1 MEKPDSDY
9 DKIAAAWAM
18 ELAKM
23 KPDQQLFAKK
33 GINDILFEGQLGTL
47 HRDSIQ
53 INVSRTS
60 TPLTYVVPSPTNN
73 TSSYESVQYS
83 SPLSP
88 TYNNQMQSE
97 YNTTSTNQ
105 FTGSAAIFFSNFQV
119 PDTQ

>member
-1 MEKPDSDY
+1 MEKPESDFE
-9 DKIAAAWAM
+9 KIAAAWAI

-60 TPLTYVVPSPTNN
+60 TPFAYVPPGPASNA
-73 TSSYESVQYS
+73 SSYETFQYS
-83 SPLSP
+83 LPVSPG
-88 TYNNQMQSE
+88 YNNQMQSG
-97 YNTTSTNQ
+97 NKTSINQ
-105 FTGSAAIFFSNFQV
+105 STDTASNFFSNFA
-119 PDTQ
+119 DIE